1 MDNQQGPTVQHRE
14 LCTML
19 CGSLNGKGVWG
30 RTTESLCCSPET
42 ITTLLTG
49 YVLCLV
55 AQSCLTLCNPMDC
68 SLPGSSVHGDSPG
81 KNTAVGC
88 HSLLQG
94 MFPTQGSNPALPH
107 CRWILYQLNHQGSPR
122 ILEWVAYLISRW
134 SSWSRNRTR
143 VSCIT
148 CRFFTSWVNREDLT
162 GKTNIKIKSVR
173 WGKENRCI

>member
-14 LCTML
+14 LCTVL
-19 CGSLNGKGVWG
+19 CGSLNGRGVWG
-30 RTTESLCCSPET
+30 KMTESLCCSPET

-55 AQSCLTLCNPMDC
+55 APSCLTLCNPMDC
-68 SLPGSSVHGDSPG
+68 SLPGSSVRGDSPG

-94 MFPTQGSNPALPH
+94 IFPTQGSNPALPH

-122 ILEWVAYLISRW
+122 ILEWAAIPFSRG
-134 SSWSRNRTR
+134 SFQPRDRTQ
-143 VSCIT
+143 VSCIAGK
-148 CRFFTSWVNREDLT
+148 FFT
-162 GKTNIKIKSVR
+162 I
-173 WGKENRCI
+173 